1 LTISDPNLAK
11 EAARPMDRALL
22 KEARRHG
29 SPDFP
34 VRMYHFRCP
43 PDQPLLDLHW
53 HDEMEFFMVTK
64 GRAVLRVGAED
75 YELSSGEAVFV
86 GSGELHSG
94 SVAGADDV
102 EFSAV
107 VFHADL
113 LSGSAPDELHQRY
126 IRPLLERQYEVPV
139 LLDRKN
145 GDSVALLDMLK
156 QLFEIDRTRPF
167 GYELAVRGMLQT
179 CVSLLLRTAFRTE
192 QTRRAGAAQRTA
204 RIKEALEY
212 IERHYAEPIRLAEL
226 ASAVSMSEAYF
237 CRFFKRITAA
247 TPVEYINLY
256 RVRQAAILLRSTD
269 KKIMDIAFEVGFR
282 NLGYFNAVF
291 RQRFGCTPTGY
302 RLRGAAGG

>member
-1 LTISDPNLAK
+1 
-11 EAARPMDRALL
+11 MDRALL

-29 SPDFP
+29 SPAFP
-34 VRMYHFRCP
+34 VRMYHFQCP

-53 HDEMEFFMVTK
+53 HEELEFFMVTK

-75 YELSSGEAVFV
+75 YEVSAGDAVFV
-86 GSGELHSG
+86 ASGELHSG
-94 SVAGADDV
+94 SVAGKDAV
-102 EFSAV
+102 AFSAA

-113 LSGSAPDELHQRY
+113 LSGSAPDELRQRY
-126 IRPLLERQYEVPV
+126 ILPLLERKYEVPV
-139 LLDRKN
+139 LLDRRN
-145 GDSVALLDMLK
+145 GDSAALLDMLK
-156 QLFEIDRTRPF
+156 QLFEIDRMRPF

-179 CVSLLLRTAFRTE
+179 CVSLLLRMASRPE
-192 QTRRAGAAQRTA
+192 PARRAGSAQRTA

-237 CRFFKRITAA
+237 CRFFKRITAS

-256 RVRQAAILLRSTD
+256 RVRQAAILLRTTD
-269 KKIMDIAFEVGFR
+269 MKIMEIALEVGFR

-291 RQRFGCTPTGY
+291 RQRFGCTPTEY
-302 RLRGAAGG
+302 RQRGASGG